1 MWIGD
6 SVLENMKFMRS
17 NNSSFISLKIFIFIV
32 FGAILFILLFF
43 IRQPIVEYFG
53 FRQTQTALT
62 SYWMMREGWR
72 LNYQTPIG
80 GYPWSI
86 PFEFPIYQLIV
97 TIIAQWGKLPLD
109 PVGRFVSFLF
119 LIACAWPAFNL
130 NKRLALPDETPW
142 VFLIL
147 LWSTPIY
154 VFWGR
159 TFMIETAAVFFTFAA
174 IPFFIDFLK
183 SKNTTKSALHFAFW
197 MTLGILQ
204 KSTTAL
210 PVILFLIVIYLFS
223 FVKEKKITLLFS
235 RKVFVELGAIFFSVG
250 VGFLWSYYSDLV
262 RQQNTLGEQLTT
274 KSLTAWFY
282 GTLDQRMD
290 FNVIRTVLWDRVF
303 QRDVAS
309 ILGITI
315 LVVSLFIAKDKIRNV
330 ILSGVILFILPIG
343 IFINLHFV
351 HDYYQT
357 SAVLFLIGSLAV
369 GIVSIGEKFNRKH
382 PVVLL
387 IIFVFFTSNLHG
399 FFRYYWQYLSM
410 PLDNMQTPS
419 LILAD
424 VIDRYTDNDSAIIVF
439 GNDWNSDI
447 TYYSGRKSFAVP
459 DWLVKYE
466 EVWANPSR
474 FVGGKELGSVVY
486 CVQGDVHKLF
496 YLLDTYD
503 GTMEKHLFEIANCYV
518 WLPNVDEV
526 RLRTEEIVLPMNFI
540 SPKTDLPLSSS
551 NVDYSA
557 DCSGSIDKVN
567 GVKLPVDIVELDDGY
582 LLVEGWVAQDTIN
595 GILPERVYLA
605 LKDEKSRTILFE
617 AQNTRRVD
625 VGDYFN
631 LPMLIDSGYKV
642 ISDISDVNAGNYIL
656 DLLID
661 VGGKFEYCNN
671 LAVPVTIR

>member
-1 MWIGD
+1 
-6 SVLENMKFMRS
+6 MRS
-17 NNSSFISLKIFIFIV
+17 NNSDFLSLKIFSLIV
-32 FGAILFILLFF
+32 FGSILFILLFF
-43 IRQPIVEYFG
+43 INQPIVEYFG

-62 SYWMMREGWR
+62 SYWMMREGWQ

-97 TIIAQWGKLPLD
+97 TIIAQGGKLPLD

-147 LWSTPIY
+147 LWSTPVY

-159 TFMIETAAVFFTFAA
+159 TFMMETAAVFFTFAA
-174 IPFFIDFLK
+174 IPYFLDFFKPDFQAK
-183 SKNTTKSALHFAFW
+183 SSLLFVFW

-204 KSTTAL
+204 KSTTVL
-210 PVILFLIVIYLFS
+210 PVILFLSVIYIIS
-223 FVKEKKITLLFS
+223 FFKENKLPILFS
-235 RKVFVELGAIFFSVG
+235 RKIIIEFVALIFPVA
-250 VGFLWSYYSDLV
+250 VGFIWSHYTDV
-262 RQQNTLGEQLTT
+262 IRQENTLGIQLTT
-274 KSLTAWFY
+274 KSLSTWLY
-282 GTLDQRMD
+282 GTFSQRVD
-290 FNVIRTVLWDRVF
+290 FNVLRTIFWDRVI
-303 QRDVAS
+303 QRDLAGFFG
-309 ILGITI
+309 LTI
-315 LVVSLFIAKDKIRNV
+315 LIASLYFSKGKIRK
-330 ILSGVILFILPIG
+330 IISSGIILFILPVG
-343 IFINLHFV
+343 IFTNLHFV

-357 SAVLFLIGSLAV
+357 SVVLFLVGSMAV
-369 GIVSIGEKFNRKH
+369 GIVFLGERFRGKY

-387 IIFVFFTSNLHG
+387 ILFVFFVSNSYS
-399 FFRYYWQYLSM
+399 FFHYYWKYLSVS
-410 PLDNMQTPS
+410 LDNLQTPA

-424 VIDRYTDNDSAIIVF
+424 VIERYADDDSAIVIF

-496 YLLDTYD
+496 HLLDTYD

-518 WLPNVDEV
+518 WLPNVDEI
-526 RLRTEEIVLPMNFI
+526 RLRTEEIVLPMDFI
-540 SPKTDLPLSSS
+540 SPRTDLPLSSS

-557 DCSGSIDKVN
+557 NCSGSIDSVN
-567 GVKLPVDIVELDDGY
+567 GVRLPVDVVELEGDY

-617 AQNTRRVD
+617 AQNTRRAD

-631 LPMLIDSGYKV
+631 LPMLIESGYKV
-642 ISDISDVNAGNYIL
+642 ISDISDLDAGNYIL

-661 VGGKFEYCNN
+661 VGGKYEYCNN